1 MILLPF
7 EYDQFFKNLLCNQ
20 FLIIFI
26 IMQQFIDAKSNST
39 NIHPKEITIIK
50 WEFHEFST
58 HITVMLFL
66 ILLVCLKLAYHYIP
80 YISIYVP
87 ESLLLI
93 LIGIT
98 FGSIVF
104 YTMDNYTTD
113 HHNHNH
119 HTSISIEN
127 TVWKFT
133 PELFAYYLL
142 PPIILESAYGL
153 YNRTFSEYLGVV
165 LIFSVIGTICN
176 FLFIGFSLY
185 IIYQLNLLGEPILQ
199 LNIKGY
205 LLFSSLIVAVDP
217 VAVLAIFQDIGVEL
231 SLYYI
236 VFGES
241 LFNDAITIV
250 LNDIMIVFNSNE
262 QLTTLQIFIGFIS
275 FFTVSFGGLFIGVIF
290 GIITCLITRIHS
302 HLSVF
307 TILLLAYFSYIIA
320 DCIGWS
326 GIISMI
332 GCGLIQAAYAFH
344 NIGEK
349 YVKSLL
355 LITRMLAEVSEGV
368 IFLFLGIQ
376 VISYK
381 LEWHTGFILWSLIL
395 CLLSRTIIVF
405 IITAIVNYVNID
417 ETKITI
423 EQQIILIY
431 GGLRGAVAFAL
442 SVLIPDDLFPINSL
456 YHKNVIVTTTLFII
470 LFTVGFMGLT
480 TKPLVKLLKLRKKD
494 QEKLS
499 LFYILNKNIIDQ
511 TLTGIE
517 TLIGSKGRNAI
528 REFFIKIDENY
539 IRRILQRN
547 PEHYD
552 EKILKVYELIALKLL
567 YASTRPNDTE
577 NLLKNIP
584 ESLKFNQFHHYSRN
598 NLSNLLNH
606 GTTHDWILHNHLS
619 IIPIDDDYNGN
630 LNDINNNNNN
640 NNDND
645 NDDDDDDGGTFGESS
660 FISAEQM
667 MKMNINKKQYRKVS
681 INANDILIDH
691 LSRHNNHHD
700 FYASTSKHKCQLDL
714 NEAFNDLLQYRIG
727 ASKHQF
733 TLNNSNNNNNNNN
746 NIEMNIDHLKH
757 TTKLDH
763 IDQQKQSIK
772 LEQSQPIQQ
781 VNIESNET
789 KHTIQSGIDNNQIDS
804 SSMEQHIQRS
814 SYSLQPE
821 IIDYRKRQD
830 FNKDMK

>member
-1 MILLPF
+1 MILFSIEHDSFL
-7 EYDQFFKNLLCNQ
+7 KNLLSNQ
-20 FLIIFI
+20 FFILFI
-26 IMQQFIDAKSNST
+26 IIQQFIDAKSNST
-39 NIHPKEITIIK
+39 NNYPKEITIIK

-66 ILLVCLKLAYHYIP
+66 IILVCLKLAYHYIP
-80 YISIYVP
+80 YISIYIP

-104 YTMDNYTTD
+104 YTMENYPTD
-113 HHNHNH
+113 HHHNHND
-119 HTSISIEN
+119 HTSISINN

-142 PPIILESAYGL
+142 PPIILESAYSL

-176 FLFIGFSLY
+176 FLFIGFLLY

-199 LNIKGY
+199 FNLKGY

-250 LNDIMIVFNSNE
+250 LNDIMIVFNNNE
-262 QLTTLQIFIGFIS
+262 QLTILQIFIGFIS
-275 FFTVSFGGLFIGVIF
+275 FFTVSFGGLFIGILF

-332 GCGLIQAAYAFH
+332 SCGLIQAAYAFH

-349 YVKSLL
+349 YMKSLL
-355 LITRMLAEVSEGV
+355 LITRMLAEISEGV
-368 IFLFLGIQ
+368 IFLYLGIQ

-431 GGLRGAVAFAL
+431 GGLRGAIAFSL
-442 SVLIPDDLFPINSL
+442 SVLIPDNLFPINSL
-456 YHKNVIVTTTLFII
+456 YHKNIIVTTTLFII
-470 LFTVGFMGLT
+470 LFTVGFMGIT
-480 TKPLVKLLKLRKKD
+480 MKPLVKLLKIHKNN

-517 TLIGSKGRNAI
+517 ILINFKGRNAI

-539 IRRILQRN
+539 IRRLLQRN

-567 YASTRPNDTE
+567 YASIRPNDKE

-584 ESLKFNQFHHYSRN
+584 ESLKFNQLNQYSKN
-598 NLSNLLNH
+598 NLFH
-606 GTTHDWILHNHLS
+606 YGITHDWLLRNHLS
-619 IIPIDDDYNGN
+619 MIPIDDDDDHYDGN
-630 LNDINNNNNN
+630 LNNNNNN
-640 NNDND
+640 NNN
-645 NDDDDDDGGTFGESS
+645 DDDDDGGTFGESS

-667 MKMNINKKQYRKVS
+667 MKMNMNKKQYRKIS
-681 INANDILIDH
+681 INANDIFIDH
-691 LSRHNNHHD
+691 LSRHNNHYD
-700 FYASTSKHKCQLDL
+700 LYASTSKHKSQLDL

-727 ASKHQF
+727 AIKHQF
-733 TLNNSNNNNNNNN
+733 TLNESNNNN
-746 NIEMNIDHLKH
+746 NIEMNIDHHHQH
-757 TTKLDH
+757 TTKRDH
-763 IDQQKQSIK
+763 IDPQKQSIK
-772 LEQSQPIQQ
+772 LERSQPIQQ
-781 VNIESNET
+781 INNEPNET
-789 KHTIQSGIDNNQIDS
+789 KHRIDVHQIDTS
-804 SSMEQHIQRS
+804 SSVEQHIQQS

-821 IIDYRKRQD
+821 IIDHRKRQD
-830 FNKDMK
+830 LNKNNK

>member
-1 MILLPF
+1 MILFSIEHDSFL
-7 EYDQFFKNLLCNQ
+7 KNLLSNQ
-20 FLIIFI
+20 FFILFI
-26 IMQQFIDAKSNST
+26 IIQQFIDAKSNST
-39 NIHPKEITIIK
+39 NNYPKEITIIK

-80 YISIYVP
+80 YISIYIP

-104 YTMDNYTTD
+104 YTMENYPTD
-113 HHNHNH
+113 HYHNHND
-119 HTSISIEN
+119 HTSISIKN

-176 FLFIGFSLY
+176 FLLIGFLLY

-199 LNIKGY
+199 FNLKGY

-250 LNDIMIVFNSNE
+250 LNDIMIVFNNNE
-262 QLTTLQIFIGFIS
+262 QLTILQIFIGFIS
-275 FFTVSFGGLFIGVIF
+275 FFTVSFGGLFIGILF

-332 GCGLIQAAYAFH
+332 SCGLIQAAYAFH

-349 YVKSLL
+349 YMKSLL
-355 LITRMLAEVSEGV
+355 LITRMLAEISEGV
-368 IFLFLGIQ
+368 IFLYLGIQ

-431 GGLRGAVAFAL
+431 GGLRGAIAFSL
-442 SVLIPDDLFPINSL
+442 SVLIPDNLFPINSL
-456 YHKNVIVTTTLFII
+456 YHKNIIVTTTLFII
-470 LFTVGFMGLT
+470 LFTVGFMGIT
-480 TKPLVKLLKLRKKD
+480 MKPLVKLLKIHKNN
-494 QEKLS
+494 QEKL
-499 LFYILNKNIIDQ
+499 
-511 TLTGIE
+511 T
-517 TLIGSKGRNAI
+517 
-528 REFFIKIDENY
+528 
-539 IRRILQRN
+539 
-547 PEHYD
+547 
-552 EKILKVYELIALKLL
+552 
-567 YASTRPNDTE
+567 
-577 NLLKNIP
+577 
-584 ESLKFNQFHHYSRN
+584 
-598 NLSNLLNH
+598 
-606 GTTHDWILHNHLS
+606 
-619 IIPIDDDYNGN
+619 
-630 LNDINNNNNN
+630 
-640 NNDND
+640 
-645 NDDDDDDGGTFGESS
+645 
-660 FISAEQM
+660 EQM
-667 MKMNINKKQYRKVS
+667 MKMNMNKKQYRKIS
-681 INANDILIDH
+681 INANDIFIDH
-691 LSRHNNHHD
+691 LSRHNNHYD
-700 FYASTSKHKCQLDL
+700 LYASTSKHKSQLDL
-714 NEAFNDLLQYRIG
+714 NEAFNDLLQY
-727 ASKHQF
+727 HP
-733 TLNNSNNNNNNNN
+733 
-746 NIEMNIDHLKH
+746 
-757 TTKLDH
+757 
-763 IDQQKQSIK
+763 QKQSIK

-781 VNIESNET
+781 INNEPNET
-789 KHTIQSGIDNNQIDS
+789 KHRIDVHQIDTS
-804 SSMEQHIQRS
+804 SSVEQHIQQS

-821 IIDYRKRQD
+821 IIDHRKRQD
-830 FNKDMK
+830 LNKNNK

>member
-20 FLIIFI
+20 FFIISI

-104 YTMDNYTTD
+104 YTMEKYTTD
-113 HHNHNH
+113 HHNPNH

-290 GIITCLITRIHS
+290 GIMTCLITRIHS

-480 TKPLVKLLKLRKKD
+480 TKPLVKLLK
-494 QEKLS
+494 
-499 LFYILNKNIIDQ
+499 
-511 TLTGIE
+511 
-517 TLIGSKGRNAI
+517 
-528 REFFIKIDENY
+528 
-539 IRRILQRN
+539 
-547 PEHYD
+547 
-552 EKILKVYELIALKLL
+552 
-567 YASTRPNDTE
+567 
-577 NLLKNIP
+577 IP
-584 ESLKFNQFHHYSRN
+584 E
-598 NLSNLLNH
+598 
-606 GTTHDWILHNHLS
+606 
-619 IIPIDDDYNGN
+619 
-630 LNDINNNNNN
+630 
-640 NNDND
+640 
-645 NDDDDDDGGTFGESS
+645 
-660 FISAEQM
+660 QM
-667 MKMNINKKQYRKVS
+667 IKMNINKKQYRKVS
-681 INANDILIDH
+681 INANDILSDH

-700 FYASTSKHKCQLDL
+700 LYASTSKHKCQLDL
-714 NEAFNDLLQYRIG
+714 NEAFNDLLQY
-727 ASKHQF
+727 H
-733 TLNNSNNNNNNNN
+733 
-746 NIEMNIDHLKH
+746 
-757 TTKLDH
+757 
-763 IDQQKQSIK
+763 QQKQSIK

-789 KHTIQSGIDNNQIDS
+789 KHTIQSRIDNNQIDS
-804 SSMEQHIQRS
+804 SSVEQHIQQS
-814 SYSLQPE
+814 SYSLQPK

-830 FNKDMK
+830 FNKDIK

>member
-1 MILLPF
+1 MILLPLGN
-7 EYDQFFKNLLCNQ
+7 YQFLKNLFCNQ
-20 FLIIFI
+20 LFIISI
-26 IMQQFIDAKSNST
+26 IMQQFINAKHNST
-39 NIHPKEITIIK
+39 SIHPKEITIIK

-80 YISIYVP
+80 YISVYVP

-104 YTMDNYTTD
+104 YKIEQYTNNNNHD
-113 HHNHNH
+113 HNNNNNH
-119 HTSISIEN
+119 TYISIEN

-176 FLFIGFSLY
+176 FLLIGFSLY
-185 IIYQLNLLGEPILQ
+185 ILYELNLLGEPLLQ
-199 LNIKGY
+199 FNIKGY

-275 FFTVSFGGLFIGVIF
+275 FFTVSFGGLLIGVLF
-290 GIITCLITRIHS
+290 GIITCLITRIRS

-349 YVKSLL
+349 YVKSVH

-381 LEWHTGFILWSLIL
+381 LEWHTGFILWGLIL
-395 CLLSRTIIVF
+395 CLLSRAIIVF

-480 TKPLVKLLKLRKKD
+480 TKPLVKLLKIRKKD

-517 TLIGSKGRNAI
+517 TLTGSKGRNAI
-528 REFFIKIDENY
+528 REFFIRIDEKY

-547 PEHYD
+547 PERYD
-552 EKILKVYELIALKLL
+552 EKILKVYEHIALKLL

-577 NLLKNIP
+577 NILKNIP
-584 ESLKFNQFHHYSRN
+584 ESLKLNQLNQYSRN
-598 NLSNLLNH
+598 NIYNN
-606 GTTHDWILHNHLS
+606 GATHDWIIRNNLS
-619 IIPIDDDYNGN
+619 MIPIDDDYDGN
-630 LNDINNNNNN
+630 LHDVNHNNNNNN
-640 NNDND
+640 NNDED
-645 NDDDDDDGGTFGESS
+645 EDDGGTFGEGS

-681 INANDILIDH
+681 INANDILFDH
-691 LSRHNNHHD
+691 LSRNNYHHGI
-700 FYASTSKHKCQLDL
+700 YASTSKRKCQLDF

-727 ASKHQF
+727 TIKHQL
-733 TLNNSNNNNNNNN
+733 TLNNNNTTNTTTNNN
-746 NIEMNIDHLKH
+746 NIEMNINQFKH
-757 TTKLDH
+757 TTKIDH

-772 LEQSQPIQQ
+772 SEEFKPIQQ
-781 VNIESNET
+781 FNIEPDEN
-789 KHTIQSGIDNNQIDS
+789 KHIIQSKIHDNKIDS
-804 SSMEQHIQRS
+804 SIEQHIQQS
-814 SYSLQPE
+814 SYSIQPE
-821 IIDYRKRQD
+821 IIDYRKRQEFKKD
-830 FNKDMK
+830 NK